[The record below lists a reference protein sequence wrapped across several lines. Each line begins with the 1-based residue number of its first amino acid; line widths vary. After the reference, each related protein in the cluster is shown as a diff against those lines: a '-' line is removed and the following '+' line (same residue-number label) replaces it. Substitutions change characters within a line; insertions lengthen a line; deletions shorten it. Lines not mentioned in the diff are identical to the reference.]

1 MLSNQLKYKKLV
13 EKINTKAWASPVP
26 EHIINDCYK
35 FFFKDESQWKEY
47 FDNEAVYVIGLSED
61 RYDYYWV
68 CINNKERKL
77 QFFITCTFDIDNPC
91 DRVIKKWNKEERK
104 NILNEVKK
112 YFTEHSDK
120 ENLIYLDE
128 KIYKDL

>member
-1 MLSNQLKYKKLV
+1 METQLKHLSD
-13 EKINTKAWASPVP
+13 KINTKAWASPVP

-35 FFFKDESQWKEY
+35 FFFEDESQWKEH
-47 FDNEAVYVIGLSED
+47 FDNEALYVIGLSED

-68 CINNKERKL
+68 CINNKERTLK
-77 QFFITCTFDIDNPC
+77 FITCVYNIDKPY
-91 DRVIKKWNKEERK
+91 DKVIKKWNKDERQ
-104 NILNEVKK
+104 NILKEVKE
-112 YFTEHSDK
+112 YFKEHSDK

>member
-1 MLSNQLKYKKLV
+1 MDKQLLI

-26 EHIINDCYK
+26 DAIINDCYK
-35 FFFKDESQWKEY
+35 FFFEDESQWKEH
-47 FDNEAVYVIGLSED
+47 FNNEAVYVIGLSED

-77 QFFITCTFDIDNPC
+77 QFITCVYNIDKPC
-91 DRVIKKWNKEERK
+91 DRVIKKWNKDERR
-104 NILNEVKK
+104 NILKEIKE
-112 YFTEHSDK
+112 YFKEHSDT

-128 KIYKDL
+128 KIYNYVSL

>member
-1 MLSNQLKYKKLV
+1 MDKQQKQLLI

-26 EHIINDCYK
+26 DAIINDCYK
-35 FFFKDESQWKEY
+35 FFFKDKSQWKEH

-77 QFFITCTFDIDNPC
+77 QFITCVYNIDKPC
-91 DRVIKKWNKEERK
+91 DRVIKKWNKDERQ
-104 NILNEVKK
+104 NILKEVKE
-112 YFTEHSDK
+112 YFKEHSDK

-128 KIYKDL
+128 KIYDYVNL

>member
-1 MLSNQLKYKKLV
+1 METQLKHLSD
-13 EKINTKAWASPVP
+13 KINAKAWTSPVP
-26 EHIINDCYK
+26 DAIINDCYK
-35 FFFKDESQWKEY
+35 FFFKDESQWKEH

-77 QFFITCTFDIDNPC
+77 QFISCAYDIDKPC
-91 DRVIKKWNKEERK
+91 DRVIKKWNKDERR
-104 NILNEVKK
+104 NILKEVKE
-112 YFTEHSDK
+112 YFKEHSDT

-128 KIYKDL
+128 KIYNYVSL

>member
-1 MLSNQLKYKKLV
+1 MDKQQKQLLI

-35 FFFKDESQWKEY
+35 FFFEDESQWKEH
-47 FDNEAVYVIGLSED
+47 FDNEAVYIIGLSED

-68 CINNKERKL
+68 CINNKERTLK
-77 QFFITCTFDIDNPC
+77 FITCVYNIDKPC
-91 DRVIKKWNKEERK
+91 DRVIKKWNKDERR
-104 NILNEVKK
+104 NILKEVKE
-112 YFTEHSDK
+112 YFKEHSDK

>member
-1 MLSNQLKYKKLV
+1 METQLKHLSD
-13 EKINTKAWASPVP
+13 KINTKAWASPVP

-35 FFFKDESQWKEY
+35 FFFEDESQWKEH

-61 RYDYYWV
+61 KYDYYWV

-77 QFFITCTFDIDNPC
+77 QFITCVYNIDKPC
-91 DRVIKKWNKEERK
+91 DRVIKKWNKDERR
-104 NILNEVKK
+104 NILKEIKE
-112 YFTEHSDK
+112 YFKEHSDT

-128 KIYKDL
+128 KIYNYVSL

>member
-1 MLSNQLKYKKLV
+1 METQLKHLSD
-13 EKINTKAWASPVP
+13 KINTKAWASPVP

-35 FFFKDESQWKEY
+35 FFFEDESQWKEH
-47 FDNEAVYVIGLSED
+47 FDNEALYVIGLSED

-77 QFFITCTFDIDNPC
+77 QFITYVYDIDKPC
-91 DRVIKKWNKEERK
+91 DRVIKKLNKDECL
-104 NILNEVKK
+104 NILKEVKK
-112 YFTEHSDK
+112 YFKEHSDK
-120 ENLIYLDE
+120 ENLIYVDE

>member
-1 MLSNQLKYKKLV
+1 MDKQLLI

-26 EHIINDCYK
+26 DAIINDCYK
-35 FFFKDESQWKEY
+35 FFFEDESQWKEH
-47 FDNEAVYVIGLSED
+47 FNNEAVYVIGLSED

-68 CINNKERKL
+68 CINNKERTLK
-77 QFFITCTFDIDNPC
+77 FITCVYNIDKPC
-91 DRVIKKWNKEERK
+91 DRVIKKWNKDERR
-104 NILNEVKK
+104 NILKEIKE
-112 YFTEHSDK
+112 YFKEHSDT